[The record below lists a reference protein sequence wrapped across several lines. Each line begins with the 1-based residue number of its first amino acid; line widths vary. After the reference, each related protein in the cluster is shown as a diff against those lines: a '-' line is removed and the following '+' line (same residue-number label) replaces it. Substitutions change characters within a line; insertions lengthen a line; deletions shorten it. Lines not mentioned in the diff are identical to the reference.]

1 MTLPREDA
9 QPRGRLFFGATQG
22 PASWREDRDGPWSGG
37 YWVEAVGGA
46 ADGVTVV
53 LSLDQIGPGLK
64 EGDLC
69 IIQELE
75 EVVCAV

>member
-1 MTLPREDA
+1 
-9 QPRGRLFFGATQG
+9 
-22 PASWREDRDGPWSGG
+22 
-37 YWVEAVGGA
+37 
-46 ADGVTVV
+46 V